1 MSKLSRSTRTVI
13 IAAAVLLVLGIVFL
27 VLMLTEPKEEGSSS
41 TPDSSSSTGASVSIT
56 DKEGIDIITAEITNE
71 HGSYTFTRD
80 KRTVSRTDEE
90 GNVISTDEFYWKSD
104 DLAGVTPNDTT
115 IKAFMNCLASIDAS
129 DTVEEDAQELDKYG
143 LENPV
148 ATAKV
153 TFEDGTSAVVH
164 FGIRN
169 PADTSDVYCRT
180 EGSSTVYLS
189 SYYSVANVYN
199 AISDF
204 VNLTFTKAYDANDPQ
219 ELNYFIIERKDL
231 EENIEISFMYDI
243 QEEAEDED
251 SVITTFNSHRVTS
264 PLVAEVDSTK
274 GRTVCY
280 GLYGLSAASCV
291 YVDATD
297 AQLEETGLSDP
308 FCTITFKYGG
318 DRKVIR
324 FGNKIITET
333 ESDDE
338 STPTLTT
345 VTGYYGMIEGS
356 NAVYAFATDSVPWYT
371 VQLQDIVS
379 RRPVSPY
386 IYTVD
391 TLVITTPDKEYKF
404 IVQGDAKDNSFTID
418 GQELDGDKFRQ
429 LYQHL
434 ITAVGDEL
442 YLTEG
447 DYEPYITVKF
457 NYREEYHE
465 LYGTD
470 SDTLEYFRSDDRKN
484 IIRVNGKVLFKVRQ
498 VYTERLLENIEALLN
513 GGDIRLDW

>member
-1 MSKLSRSTRTVI
+1 MAKLSKSTRTVI
-13 IAAAVLLVLGIVFL
+13 IAAAVLLVLGIIFL
-27 VLMLTEPKEEGSSS
+27 VLMLTEPKVDENSSS
-41 TPDSSSSTGASVSIT
+41 PDSSSSVSTSVTIT
-56 DKEGIDIITAEITNE
+56 DKDGTDILTAEITNE

-80 KRTVSRTDEE
+80 KRTVSKTDDE
-90 GNVISTDEFYWKSD
+90 GNVTSTDEYYWKSEE
-104 DLAGVTPNDTT
+104 LAGVAPNDST

-129 DTVEEDAQELDKYG
+129 DTVEENAEDLGKYG
-143 LENPV
+143 LKEPV

-153 TFEDGTSAVVH
+153 NFEDGTSVVVH

-169 PADTSDVYCRT
+169 PADTSDVYCRVD
-180 EGSSTVYLS
+180 GSNTVYLV
-189 SYYSVANVYN
+189 SYYSVGNVYY

-204 VNLTFTKAYDANDPQ
+204 VNLTFTKAYNANDPK
-219 ELNYFIIERKDL
+219 ELDYFIIERKDL
-231 EENIEISFMYDI
+231 EEDIEIAYMYDI
-243 QEEAEDED
+243 QEEAEDIN

-280 GLYGLSAASCV
+280 GLYGFSASSCV
-291 YVDATD
+291 YVNATE

-318 DRKVIR
+318 DRKVFH

-345 VTGYYGMIEGS
+345 VTGYYGMLEGS

-371 VQLQDIVS
+371 LQLQDIVS

-404 IVQGDAKDNSFTID
+404 IVQGDAKENSFTVD
-418 GQELDGDKFRQ
+418 GQELNGDKFRQ

-434 ITAVGDEL
+434 ITAIGDEL
-442 YLTEG
+442 YLTDG

-457 NYREEYHE
+457 NYRDEYHE

-470 SDTLEYFRSDDRKN
+470 NDTIEYYQSDDRKN

-513 GGDIRLDW
+513 NGDIRLDW